1 MARKRI
7 PEDRLIEL
15 QNKIHLFPAISAGK
29 VRIIQDFAN
38 F

>member
-15 QNKIHLFPAISAGK
+15 QNKINLFPAISADK
-29 VRIIQDFAN
+29 VLIIQGFAN
-38 F
+38 L